1 MGLDIK
7 KILSL
12 AGGIAATVATGGI
25 AAPVLIP
32 AVLNLASELIP
43 EEDAEKIAKQAELDN
58 WERIMIMEWVET
70 YKRFMTRPMSVETRQ
85 STFEGKLRSD
95 FIMSYADMPKD
106 EWIDGVYKMVAEA
119 VRWQIASS
127 IG

>member
-12 AGGIAATVATGGI
+12 AGGIAATVATGGV

-32 AVLNLASELIP
+32 QVLNIASELIP
-43 EEDAEKIAKQAELDN
+43 QKDAEKIAKKAELDN
-58 WERIMIMEWVET
+58 WERIMIVEWVET
-70 YKRFMTRPMSVETRQ
+70 YKRFMTRPMSTKTRKR
-85 STFEGKLRSD
+85 TFEGKLRSD
-95 FIMSYADMPKD
+95 FIMNYADMPKD
-106 EWIDGVYKMVAEA
+106 KWVQGINEMVAEA

-127 IG
+127 G